1 MRPLSFL
8 FAALLGVVLAMIA
21 PAIAGP
27 RPDAPLPEAT
37 TLAWAAEAV
46 APAAAASEAA
56 PVEFVASEGM
66 DVEPLVAAS
75 QPSSEEEG
83 ITVEEISRSILDTI
97 NALSD
102 AA

>member
-21 PAIAGP
+21 PALAGP
-27 RPDAPLPEAT
+27 RPEAAPLQAS
-37 TLAWAAEAV
+37 TLAWATEAV
-46 APAAAASEAA
+46 APESQVADDVLPAGSLAAE
-56 PVEFVASEGM
+56 PVAVDEDM
-66 DVEPLVAAS
+66 
-75 QPSSEEEG
+75 
-83 ITVEEISRSILDTI
+83 TVEEISRSILETV

>member
-21 PAIAGP
+21 PAIAGT

-56 PVEFVASEGM
+56 PAE
-66 DVEPLVAAS
+66 AAS
-75 QPSSEEEG
+75 QPASEDEG
-83 ITVEEISRSILDTI
+83 ISVEEISRSILDTI

>member
-27 RPDAPLPEAT
+27 RPDAPLPAAT

-46 APAAAASEAA
+46 APVAEAID
-56 PVEFVASEGM
+56 G
-66 DVEPLVAAS
+66 EPPVAAGQLAS
-75 QPSSEEEG
+75 DQEENS
-83 ITVEEISRSILDTI
+83 VEEISRSILDTI
-97 NALSD
+97 TALSD